1 MLETE
6 RIIANSHMISGESLP
21 IIGPQA
27 PQRHKS
33 HFFDSTQFKK
43 IFYFY
48 CFKNYL
54 FIFWLHW
61 VFVASRAFTN
71 CSKWGLLSSSGA
83 QASHCSTGSRH
94 MSFSC
99 SSWIPDCSNRGTQA
113 ELCLSMQSSA
123 PGIEPVSP
131 ALAGGFLST
140 VLPGKS

>member
-43 IFYFY
+43 NFYFY

-54 FIFWLHW
+54 FFGCTGSSLLRGLSLI
-61 VFVASRAFTN
+61 VASGGYSLVVVHR
-71 CSKWGLLSSSGA
+71 LLTA
-83 QASHCSTGSRH
+83 A
-94 MSFSC
+94 
-99 SSWIPDCSNRGTQA
+99 
-113 ELCLSMQSSA
+113 
-123 PGIEPVSP
+123 P
-131 ALAGGFLST
+131 ALGT
-140 VLPGKS
+140 